1 MLFVKIVHL
10 VTYNVAVSKKGVI
23 LINIEALLK
32 NLDKEKLN
40 KILSDPKIQE
50 KAKNVDF
57 TKLMEEIQ
65 KNPDIVNQL
74 KKLF

>member
-1 MLFVKIVHL
+1 MIV
-10 VTYNVAVSKKGVI
+10 
-23 LINIEALLK
+23 INIEALLK

-40 KILSDPKIQE
+40 KIMSDPKIQE
-50 KAKNVDF
+50 KAKNVDIA
-57 TKLMEEIQ
+57 KLIDEIK